1 VTASHTGFTH
11 AQHGCYR
18 RRRDWAPF
26 IHFPESPFNMSPRT
40 AQLALPAI
48 AIALALRAAAAQAQD
63 VDSIRQLPAANGPAS
78 TTGTGQ
84 GIVGLGVASGPRF
97 PGADDSRTR
106 VLPVLGYQWANGWFA
121 STLGG
126 VGVNL
131 SSTPGLQFGP
141 RLTVDFGRREST
153 ATALRG
159 LGNVQASAE
168 LGGFVNVRVA
178 DALMLNADL
187 RAGSGED
194 HKGVRMDFGAG
205 YGFQLGRGVR
215 LRLGASTTVAN
226 QAYAQTHFGVTAS
239 QSASS
244 GYAQY
249 TPKAGFQ
256 DVRASV
262 GLNVVL
268 APRVMLSTALTSTT
282 LLGDAK
288 DSPLVRQTSG
298 LSGQIGVAYGF

>member
-1 VTASHTGFTH
+1 M
-11 AQHGCYR
+11 R
-18 RRRDWAPF
+18 
-26 IHFPESPFNMSPRT
+26 PRT
-40 AQLALPAI
+40 TPLVLPAI
-48 AIALALRAAAAQAQD
+48 ALPATALALALCTAAAQAQD
-63 VDSIRQLPAANGPAS
+63 IDSIRQMPAAEGPGTS
-78 TTGTGQ
+78 TGTGQ
-84 GIVGLGVASGPRF
+84 GIVGLGMASGPRF
-97 PGADDSRTR
+97 PGADDTRTR
-106 VLPVLGYQWANGWFA
+106 LLPVLGYQWANGWFA

-131 SSTPGLQFGP
+131 SSTPGLQYGP

-153 ATALRG
+153 DAALRG
-159 LGNVQASAE
+159 MGNVQASAE
-168 LGGFVNVRVA
+168 LGGFVHYRVV
-178 DALMLNADL
+178 DALTLHADL

-194 HKGVRMDFGAG
+194 HKGVRMDLGAG
-205 YGFQLGRGVR
+205 YGFQLAPGMR

-226 QAYAQTHFGVTAS
+226 QAYAQTHFGVTAG

-244 GYAQY
+244 GYALY

-262 GLNVVL
+262 GLNVAL

-288 DSPLVRQTSG
+288 DSPLVRKTSG